1 LPFKELLMQWDFE
14 RDTAFITGAGSGIG
28 QAISLK
34 LAAQGVKV
42 AVADLDRSRVESTA
56 TQIRNSGHAALPIV
70 VDVSQSAQ
78 VERAVAEAE
87 AKFGTLS
94 YLVNVAGISHHAP
107 VQNITDEEWSRMLAV
122 HLNGSFYCIRAL
134 LPKMLEDG
142 FGVIASLSS
151 MHGLKGQEYAAHYSA
166 AKAGIAAMTKAV
178 AREVAGQGVRINAL
192 APGPI
197 DTPLWRRGLTG
208 DALERRRTERA
219 KLVPMGRLGTPE
231 EVADLAL
238 FLLSSAST
246 YLTGQ
251 IVGVNGGELMP

>member
-1 LPFKELLMQWDFE
+1 MQWDFE
-14 RDTAFITGAGSGIG
+14 RDTAFVTGGGSGIG
-28 QAISLK
+28 QAVALK

-42 AVADLDRSRVESTA
+42 AVADLDGAKAETTA
-56 TQIRNSGHAALPIV
+56 NQIRASGQTALPVV
-70 VDVSQSAQ
+70 VDVSKSSEVGRA
-78 VERAVAEAE
+78 VAVAEAE
-87 AKFGTLS
+87 FGTLS

-107 VQNITDEEWSRMLAV
+107 IQEITDEEWSRMLAV

-134 LPKMLEDG
+134 LPKMLEAG

-151 MHGLKGQEYAAHYSA
+151 MHGLKGQEYASHYSA

-178 AREVAGQGVRINAL
+178 AREVAGKGVRINAL

-208 DALERRRTERA
+208 EALDKRRTERA
-219 KLVPMGRLGTPE
+219 KLVPMGRLGQPE

-246 YLTGQ
+246 YVTGQ